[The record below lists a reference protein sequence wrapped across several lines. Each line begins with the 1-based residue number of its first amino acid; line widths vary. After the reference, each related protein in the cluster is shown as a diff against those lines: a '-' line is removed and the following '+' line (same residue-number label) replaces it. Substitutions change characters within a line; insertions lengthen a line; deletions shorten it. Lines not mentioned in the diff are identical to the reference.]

1 MREEESGIRRAPRG
15 VQSRTERNQALA
27 RNTDPRCSGLVRSI
41 GGLCI
46 ILRRPPTP
54 PQHGS
59 TRSCIYA
66 PIVRRQDGTGLGL
79 NVARHLARLPPPAAS
94 LEAIAPPRRT
104 AHPARMTPPDPP
116 QPSAPQPRA
125 PQSCGPSD
133 CDPGLAE
140 ARDVLQRFFGYPD
153 FRGGQRD
160 AVEAVL
166 SGRDVLVLMPTG
178 GGKSLCYQVPAL
190 TLPGLTIV
198 VSPLVSLMKDQ
209 VDVLVR
215 AGAPAAL
222 LNSTLSR
229 DEAERVLAAA
239 SSGALRLLYVAPE
252 RFDSDAFRSRLPA
265 LGVTLL
271 AVDEAHCVSQW
282 GHDFRPSYLRLG
294 AVREELAVP
303 IIALTA
309 TATPAVREDVTRQ
322 LRLRDPVA
330 IVRGFDRPNLRWEVV
345 GAADR
350 AARDLQLL
358 RLLHRQREGVAI
370 VYAPTRKAVDSLADM
385 IHRAGM
391 TAAAYHAGMA
401 ADERARVQ
409 DAFMREAFRIVIATC
424 AFGMGIDKPNVRLV
438 AHHTMSGSLEAYY
451 QEAGRASRDG
461 APGRCVLLH
470 VAGDRQVHDFM
481 IDQSHPSRELIDKVA
496 RELARRDRLR
506 VHEVVGQAARAASIA
521 PRQAEAIIRILRRQ
535 HVLAD
540 AGPGGLRMARSID
553 WDDALARRRHELAR
567 LDAMDGYAR
576 TAECRRGF
584 VLRYFG
590 DPAASVRCV
599 GCDNCVPSAARG
611 TISHHASSGS
621 TTGSPAGAGTLRR
634 MLRSLLRH
642 R

>member
-1 MREEESGIRRAPRG
+1 MS
-15 VQSRTERNQALA
+15 
-27 RNTDPRCSGLVRSI
+27 
-41 GGLCI
+41 LC
-46 ILRRPPTP
+46 
-54 PQHGS
+54 
-59 TRSCIYA
+59 
-66 PIVRRQDGTGLGL
+66 D
-79 NVARHLARLPPPAAS
+79 PPPPG
-94 LEAIAPPRRT
+94 APPGGRPT
-104 AHPARMTPPDPP
+104 
-116 QPSAPQPRA
+116 
-125 PQSCGPSD
+125 
-133 CDPGLAE
+133 LAE
-140 ARDVLQRFFGYPD
+140 AREVLQRFFGYPD
-153 FRGGQRD
+153 FRGGQRA
-160 AVEAVL
+160 AVQAAL
-166 SGRDVLVLMPTG
+166 AGRDVLVLMPTG
-178 GGKSLCYQVPAL
+178 GGKSLCFQVPAL
-190 TLPGLTIV
+190 ALPGLTIV

-294 AVREELAVP
+294 AVRDELAVP
-303 IIALTA
+303 VIALTA

-330 IVRGFDRPNLRWEVV
+330 IVRGFDRPNLRWEVI

-350 AARDLQLL
+350 TARDLQLL
-358 RLLHRQREGVAI
+358 RLLHRQRDGVAI
-370 VYAPTRKAVDSLADM
+370 VYAPTRRAVDSLTDM

-401 ADERARVQ
+401 ADDRARVQ
-409 DAFMREAFRIVIATC
+409 DAFMREAFRIVVATC

-461 APGRCVLLH
+461 APGRCILLH
-470 VAGDRQVHDFM
+470 VPGDRQVHDFM
-481 IDQSHPSRELIDKVA
+481 IDQSHPSRELVEKVA
-496 RELARRDRLR
+496 RDLARQDRLR
-506 VHEVVGQAARAASIA
+506 VQEVVAQAARAASIA

-535 HVLAD
+535 QVLAD
-540 AGPGGLRMARSID
+540 DGAGGLRIGGTID

-576 TAECRRGF
+576 TTECRRGF

-590 DPAASVRCV
+590 DPAASHRCDD
-599 GCDNCVPSAARG
+599 CDNCTPPAARG
-611 TISHHASSGS
+611 TASRHAAVGKA
-621 TTGSPAGAGTLRR
+621 TGRPAGARTLRR
-634 MLRSLLRH
+634 LLRSLLDLR
-642 R
+642 